1 MLPNAPST
9 RRRSTTPTHQISP
22 NHKKLQRTNSL
33 GQHSSQDYHR
43 QNNSQNQQQAAHLI
57 PRIPLM
63 PTCRYQFP
71 VRSPRIITDTLH
83 VVGDDVELLALLVH
97 HVGHVAKELVELT
110 YALLDVADL

>member
-1 MLPNAPST
+1 
-9 RRRSTTPTHQISP
+9 
-22 NHKKLQRTNSL
+22 
-33 GQHSSQDYHR
+33 
-43 QNNSQNQQQAAHLI
+43 
-57 PRIPLM
+57 M

-110 YALLDVADL
+110 YALLDVADLGLAFDY